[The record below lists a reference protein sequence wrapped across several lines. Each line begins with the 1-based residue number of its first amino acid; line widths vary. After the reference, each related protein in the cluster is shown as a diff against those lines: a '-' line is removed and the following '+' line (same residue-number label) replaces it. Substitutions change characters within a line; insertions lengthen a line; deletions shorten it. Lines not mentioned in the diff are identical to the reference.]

1 MTQAEISLGSHL
13 QYVIKRL
20 KIIIILKDMLNV
32 KSIDK
37 NNTLNTYNLSSY
49 HLDFW
54 NLIIPNWNTPY
65 KKGKKT
71 EYALVR

>member
-32 KSIDK
+32 NSIDK
-37 NNTLNTYNLSSY
+37 KQYFK
-49 HLDFW
+49 HIF
-54 NLIIPNWNTPY
+54 
-65 KKGKKT
+65 
-71 EYALVR
+71 V